1 MNAIIFSA
9 IMGVVMMFTG
19 IFTNK
24 KPVITLTAIVA
35 LVILLVANILNSYG
49 IFSIQVDTKD
59 LLHFNKMGMF
69 FNTLMIA
76 GTLLFVLL
84 SGPELEKLGNKTADF
99 YALIFFVLCGTA
111 ILTSFNGMLMLFL
124 GIEILSIP
132 LYILTGSDKKNLKS
146 NEASLKYFLMGSFTT
161 GIMLMGIVLLYGATG
176 SFGMAGVSNPAT
188 PPSAGAQTAS
198 FLQVAGMLLLFAAM
212 SFKIMW

>member
-69 FNTLMIA
+69 FNTLDDSWYNCI
-76 GTLLFVLL
+76 
-84 SGPELEKLGNKTADF
+84 
-99 YALIFFVLCGTA
+99 
-111 ILTSFNGMLMLFL
+111 
-124 GIEILSIP
+124 SINCQP
-132 LYILTGSDKKNLKS
+132 I
-146 NEASLKYFLMGSFTT
+146 
-161 GIMLMGIVLLYGATG
+161 
-176 SFGMAGVSNPAT
+176 
-188 PPSAGAQTAS
+188 
-198 FLQVAGMLLLFAAM
+198 
-212 SFKIMW
+212 